1 MKKVFQFC
9 LLTIFLLGGVQIGL
23 NAQEAFDQAA
33 DDVYIYFAHGVHG
46 GAIGEL
52 PTFPM
57 DIYINGILKMKNAK
71 FGKVV
76 GPKKISPGNTSI
88 DVYRAGEGPDT
99 GHTPMGEYNFVFKPY
114 ENVTIA
120 AYLDADQES
129 VVHKFN
135 NDLSPAG
142 DPSKCRVIVHNLGV
156 GWASLELF
164 NKLEIDEGHPMMIAE
179 LLEPGDKCVFELAK
193 KVLTEP
199 YKGEKMAWR
208 LVVGEGADYFIIAY
222 NKNFVVKPGKAILV
236 YLVGSNDLNTFS
248 VIKKTAK
255 LQ

>member
-1 MKKVFQFC
+1 MKKVFLCFFSMF
-9 LLTIFLLGGVQIGL
+9 FLLGGVQIGL

-33 DDVYIYFAHGVHG
+33 DDARVYFLHGVHG

-57 DIYINGILKMKNAK
+57 DIYINGILKIKNAK

-99 GHTPMGEYNFVFKPY
+99 GHTPLGEYNFVFKPY

-120 AYLDADQES
+120 AYLDADYES
-129 VVHKFN
+129 VVQKFN
-135 NDLSPAG
+135 NDFSPAG
-142 DPSKCRVIVHNLGV
+142 DPSKCRVIVHNMGV
-156 GWASLELF
+156 GWISLEFF
-164 NKLEIDEGHPMMIAE
+164 NKKEPDEGHPMMIAE
-179 LLEPGDKCVFELAK
+179 ILEPGDKCVFELAK
-193 KVLTEP
+193 KTLTEP
-199 YKGEKMAWR
+199 HKGEQMAWR
-208 LVVGEGADYFIIAY
+208 LVIGEGADNFIITY